1 MQYFLQTAWQ
11 NLKQKPLLNTSFVLT
26 VGLTLAVLI
35 CVITLAYNVILKPLP
50 YPEQSSLYKIE
61 QQQIKQ
67 NGAIDNSA
75 FTYPGVLDIYN
86 NQSEFG
92 VAALNYYDEAIISSL
107 PNQPKVFVSYV
118 TPQWFDLLG
127 WKMHLGSPLS
137 VINDT
142 TALEQQRPQAVISYQ
157 FWQQHF
163 AANTDVIGKT
173 LSVGG
178 SHFSVSGVLDEFAHE
193 PQMHRPS
200 QTREVWLPFSYNPRK
215 DQTQS
220 WAGISPMIAMLAKLN
235 TNIDPAQL
243 ALKLAQ
249 RANQL
254 WLPQVTERAF
264 LKGWQLNMQVTPLH
278 TVILGDS
285 KTILQVLIAASV
297 GLLLIALTNVAN
309 LLLAKYQLQSHTIAI
324 HHVVGAKT
332 QHIYMRNLVD
342 IVTLLII
349 ASCLA
354 LVLAQLA
361 LMLIKAQFGE
371 FLPRVNELALGWV
384 SYFTVVLFVVFTGV
398 ILAKVSTPHLSYG
411 QLQSQLS
418 GSGKGQSSQI
428 NNVKR
433 QVFIVL
439 QITFASV
446 LMFASTLVINDA
458 LKKVNQPLGFAVA
471 DRYSLSVEA
480 VGAQPISRE
489 QSKEF
494 VQATVKALNSLAGVE
509 VVSRAR
515 SPFAHHW
522 GWPINDVKRQERYT
536 SFINLADEHS
546 FSLLDLPLL
555 SGRNFNYQELVD
567 GDSGIVINQSFAH
580 YLSPEGNAVGTRIT
594 PTQREF
600 TVIGV
605 VADKH
610 LPNIDGERFVMY
622 QASNPG
628 ALNFLIKTKAGQTN
642 TEQTNTEQTIT
653 RQQLL
658 SVLNNIDSRLA
669 ISEFISLEQQHA
681 QQLSHSK
688 LALYGAISTAV
699 SALFIAA
706 IGLYGVLSISL
717 QIRLTEIATRMA
729 IGAKPYQ
736 VVLLMLFDHAKY
748 LLFGFVSAFTI
759 VLAIVFTK
767 IGIFNLTT
775 ASLANPLSAAL
786 GGFTLLV
793 ITLLTFMTIVLVMQK
808 YVTKP
813 VNQLLTGAQ

>member
-50 YPEQSSLYKIE
+50 YPDQSSLYKIE

-75 FTYPGVLDIYN
+75 FTYPGVLDVYN

-142 TALEQQRPQAVISYQ
+142 TALDQQRPQAVISYQ

-324 HHVVGAKT
+324 HHVVGAKI

-384 SYFTVVLFVVFTGV
+384 SYFTVVLFVVFTCV
-398 ILAKVSTPHLSYG
+398 ILAKVSTPHLSYR

-605 VADKH
+605 VADKY
-610 LPNIDGERFVMY
+610 LPNVDSERFVMY

-688 LALYGAISTAV
+688 LTLYGAISTAV

-775 ASLANPLSAAL
+775 VSLANPLSAAL
-786 GGFTLLV
+786 GGVTLLV

>member
-50 YPEQSSLYKIE
+50 YPDQSSLYKIE

-75 FTYPGVLDIYN
+75 FTYPGVLDVYN

-118 TPQWFDLLG
+118 TPQWFDLLD

-142 TALEQQRPQAVISYQ
+142 TALDQQRPQAVISYQ

-384 SYFTVVLFVVFTGV
+384 SYFTVVLFVVFTCV
-398 ILAKVSTPHLSYG
+398 ILARVSTPHLNYG

-509 VVSRAR
+509 AVSRAR
-515 SPFAHHW
+515 SPFANHW

-775 ASLANPLSAAL
+775 VSLANPLSAAL